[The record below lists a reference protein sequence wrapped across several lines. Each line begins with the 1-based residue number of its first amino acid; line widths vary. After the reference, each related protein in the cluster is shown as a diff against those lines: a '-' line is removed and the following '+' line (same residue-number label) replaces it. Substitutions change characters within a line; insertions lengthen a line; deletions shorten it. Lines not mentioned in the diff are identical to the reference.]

1 MPQGLRVRVSS
12 CPPKIM
18 KVTVNSKKGLKID
31 LKVFIDKK
39 IMNVHMSE
47 KYEELKKTVALK
59 GFRPGKVPTEIL
71 KKQFGKAIY
80 GEVLDKVL
88 KETSAKALEEQK
100 IKVAGQPKIDLK
112 TFGEEKD
119 LEYTIQVEELPKVGI
134 EQINNIKLTNY
145 EVKVSDKDI
154 QKRIAEIA
162 KNQNNFKDKKDDEK
176 SQNGDLI
183 VFDYKATVDDQNF
196 EGGEGKNTQ
205 IILGKDLFI
214 KNFDKHLLG
223 VKKNQEVTAE
233 VILPE
238 NYPNKKY
245 SNKKAKFFCK
255 ILNVKKPEITQINDE
270 FAKNLGAKDLNDLK
284 ILVSKQVHNQYK
296 QTLDLITK
304 SEILNQLD
312 KFKEIE
318 IPKNLINQEV
328 EILSQGM
335 SNEEKEKNKL
345 EHEKSAKKRIKT
357 GLILNEFG
365 DKNNIKVHED
375 EIKREIQKQI
385 NTMPGQEKMVMEYY
399 QKNPSAYAS
408 LRGGIYED
416 KIISLIKEKAKSQKK
431 SISTDEAEKII
442 INQNKQSNDTKAV
455 EAKLKKEPAKNKKI
469 SNKKAPK
476 PKKVSKK

>member
-1 MPQGLRVRVSS
+1 
-12 CPPKIM
+12 M

-31 LKVFIDKK
+31 LKVFVDKK
-39 IMNVHMSE
+39 TMNVHMSE

-59 GFRPGKVPTEIL
+59 GFRPGKVPAEIL

-112 TFGEEKD
+112 IFGEEKD

-134 EQINNIKLTNY
+134 EQINNIKLINY

-183 VFDYKATVDDQNF
+183 VFDYKATIDDQNF

-284 ILVSKQVHNQYK
+284 ILVSKQVRNQYK

-318 IPKNLINQEV
+318 ISKNLINQEV

-399 QKNPSAYAS
+399 QKNPSASVS
-408 LRGGIYED
+408 LRGSIYED
-416 KIISLIKEKAKSQKK
+416 KIISLIREKAKSQKK

-442 INQNKQSNDTKAV
+442 INQNKQSNDTKAD

>member
-1 MPQGLRVRVSS
+1 
-12 CPPKIM
+12 M

-255 ILNVKKPEITQINDE
+255 ILNVKKSEITQINDE

-304 SEILNQLD
+304 NEILNQLD

-365 DKNNIKVHED
+365 EKNNIKVHED

-442 INQNKQSNDTKAV
+442 INQNKQNNDTKV
-455 EAKLKKEPAKNKKI
+455 IDAKLKKEPAKNKKM

-476 PKKVSKK
+476 SKKVSKK

>member
-1 MPQGLRVRVSS
+1 
-12 CPPKIM
+12 M

-59 GFRPGKVPTEIL
+59 GFRPGKVPAEIL

-134 EQINNIKLTNY
+134 TQINNIKLTNY

-255 ILNVKKPEITQINDE
+255 ILNVKKSEITQINDE

-365 DKNNIKVHED
+365 EKNNIKVHED
-375 EIKREIQKQI
+375 EIKRKIQKQI

>member
-1 MPQGLRVRVSS
+1 ME
-12 CPPKIM
+12 
-18 KVTVNSKKGLKID
+18 
-31 LKVFIDKK
+31 
-39 IMNVHMSE
+39 E
-47 KYEELKKTVALK
+47 K
-59 GFRPGKVPTEIL
+59 
-71 KKQFGKAIY
+71 
-80 GEVLDKVL
+80 
-88 KETSAKALEEQK
+88 K

-154 QKRIAEIA
+154 QKRIAEMA

-223 VKKNQEVTAE
+223 IKKNQEVTAE

-304 SEILNQLD
+304 NEILNQLD
-312 KFKEIE
+312 KFKENK

-399 QKNPSAYAS
+399 QKNQSAYAS

-442 INQNKQSNDTKAV
+442 INQNKQNNDTKV
-455 EAKLKKEPAKNKKI
+455 IDAKLKKEPAKNKKM

-476 PKKVSKK
+476 SKKVSKK

>member
-1 MPQGLRVRVSS
+1 VPQGLRVRVSS

-31 LKVFIDKK
+31 LKVFVDKK
-39 IMNVHMSE
+39 TMNVHMSE

-183 VFDYKATVDDQNF
+183 VFDYKATIDDQNF

-223 VKKNQEVTAE
+223 IKKNQEVTAE

-255 ILNVKKPEITQINDE
+255 ILNVKKSEITQINDE

-284 ILVSKQVHNQYK
+284 ILVSKQVRNQYK

-399 QKNPSAYAS
+399 KKNPSAYAS

>member
-1 MPQGLRVRVSS
+1 
-12 CPPKIM
+12 M

-176 SQNGDLI
+176 SQNGDLV

-304 SEILNQLD
+304 NEILNQLD

-365 DKNNIKVHED
+365 EKNNIKVHED
-375 EIKREIQKQI
+375 EIKRKIQKQI

-399 QKNPSAYAS
+399 KKNPSASAS
-408 LRGGIYED
+408 LRGSVYED
-416 KIISLIKEKAKSQKK
+416 KIISLIREKAKSQKK

-442 INQNKQSNDTKAV
+442 INQNKQNNDTKV
-455 EAKLKKEPAKNKKI
+455 IDAKLKKEPAKNKKM
-469 SNKKAPK
+469 SNKKALK
-476 PKKVSKK
+476 SKKVSKK

>member
-1 MPQGLRVRVSS
+1 
-12 CPPKIM
+12 M

-59 GFRPGKVPTEIL
+59 GFRPGKVPAEIL

-134 EQINNIKLTNY
+134 EQINNIKLINY

-255 ILNVKKPEITQINDE
+255 ILNVKKSEITQINDE

-304 SEILNQLD
+304 NEILNQLD

-365 DKNNIKVHED
+365 EKNNIKVHED

-442 INQNKQSNDTKAV
+442 INQNKQNNDTKV
-455 EAKLKKEPAKNKKI
+455 IDAKLKKEPAKNKKM

-476 PKKVSKK
+476 SKKVSKK

>member
-1 MPQGLRVRVSS
+1 
-12 CPPKIM
+12 M

-59 GFRPGKVPTEIL
+59 GFRPGKVPAEIL

-134 EQINNIKLTNY
+134 EQINNIKLINY

-255 ILNVKKPEITQINDE
+255 ILNVKKPEITEINDE

-284 ILVSKQVHNQYK
+284 ILVSKQVRNQYK

-365 DKNNIKVHED
+365 EKNNIKVHED

-385 NTMPGQEKMVMEYY
+385 NTMPGQEKMVIEYY
-399 QKNPSAYAS
+399 QKNPSASAS
-408 LRGGIYED
+408 LRGSIYED

-442 INQNKQSNDTKAV
+442 INQNKQNNDTKV
-455 EAKLKKEPAKNKKI
+455 IDAKLKKEPAKNKKM

-476 PKKVSKK
+476 SKKVSKK

>member
-1 MPQGLRVRVSS
+1 
-12 CPPKIM
+12 M

-59 GFRPGKVPTEIL
+59 GFRPGKVPAEIL

-255 ILNVKKPEITQINDE
+255 ILNVKKSEITQINDE

-365 DKNNIKVHED
+365 EKNNIKVHED

-431 SISTDEAEKII
+431 SISTEEAEKII
-442 INQNKQSNDTKAV
+442 INQNKQNNDTKV
-455 EAKLKKEPAKNKKI
+455 IDAKLKKEPAKNKKM
-469 SNKKAPK
+469 SNKKALK
-476 PKKVSKK
+476 SKKVSKK

>member
-1 MPQGLRVRVSS
+1 
-12 CPPKIM
+12 M

-31 LKVFIDKK
+31 LKVFVDKK
-39 IMNVHMSE
+39 TMNVHMSE
-47 KYEELKKTVALK
+47 KYEELKKNVALK

-100 IKVAGQPKIDLK
+100 IKIAGQPKIDLK

-134 EQINNIKLTNY
+134 EQINDIKLINY

-304 SEILNQLD
+304 NEILNQLD
-312 KFKEIE
+312 KLKEIE

-365 DKNNIKVHED
+365 EKNNIKVHED
-375 EIKREIQKQI
+375 EIKKEIQKQI

-399 QKNPSAYAS
+399 KKNPSASAS
-408 LRGGIYED
+408 LRGSIYED

>member
-31 LKVFIDKK
+31 LKVFVDKK
-39 IMNVHMSE
+39 TMNVHMSE

-59 GFRPGKVPTEIL
+59 GFRPGKVPAEIL

-255 ILNVKKPEITQINDE
+255 ILNVKKSEITQINDE

-365 DKNNIKVHED
+365 EKNNIKVHED

-399 QKNPSAYAS
+399 QKNQSAYAS

-416 KIISLIKEKAKSQKK
+416 KIISLIREKAKSQKK

-442 INQNKQSNDTKAV
+442 INQNKQNNDTKV
-455 EAKLKKEPAKNKKI
+455 IDAKLKKEPAKNKKMP
-469 SNKKAPK
+469 NKKAPK
-476 PKKVSKK
+476 SKKVSKK

>member
-1 MPQGLRVRVSS
+1 
-12 CPPKIM
+12 M

-31 LKVFIDKK
+31 LKVFVDKK
-39 IMNVHMSE
+39 TMNVHMSE

-59 GFRPGKVPTEIL
+59 GFRPGKVPAEIL

-112 TFGEEKD
+112 IFGEEKD

-134 EQINNIKLTNY
+134 EQINNIKLINY

-183 VFDYKATVDDQNF
+183 VFDYKATIDDQNF

-318 IPKNLINQEV
+318 IPKNLFNQEV

-365 DKNNIKVHED
+365 DNNNIKVHED

-399 QKNPSAYAS
+399 QKNPSASVS
-408 LRGGIYED
+408 LRGSIYED
-416 KIISLIKEKAKSQKK
+416 KIISLIREKAKSQKK

-455 EAKLKKEPAKNKKI
+455 EVKLKKEQSKNKKI

>member
-1 MPQGLRVRVSS
+1 
-12 CPPKIM
+12 M

-31 LKVFIDKK
+31 LKVFVDKK
-39 IMNVHMSE
+39 TMNVHMSE
-47 KYEELKKTVALK
+47 KYEELKKTIALK
-59 GFRPGKVPTEIL
+59 GFRPGKVPAEIL

-399 QKNPSAYAS
+399 KKNPSAYAS

>member
-1 MPQGLRVRVSS
+1 
-12 CPPKIM
+12 M
-18 KVTVNSKKGLKID
+18 KVTVDSKKGLKID

-39 IMNVHMSE
+39 TMNTHMSE
-47 KYEELKKTVALK
+47 KYEELKKTVVLK
-59 GFRPGKVPTEIL
+59 GFRPGKVPVEIL

-88 KETSAKALEEQK
+88 KETSTKALEEKK
-100 IKVAGQPKIDLK
+100 IKVAGQPKINLK
-112 TFGEEKD
+112 TFGEDKD
-119 LEYTIQVEELPKVGI
+119 LEYTIQVEELPKVEI

-145 EVKVSDKDI
+145 DVKVSDKDI
-154 QKRIAEIA
+154 QKKIAEIA

-214 KNFDKHLLG
+214 KNFDKYLLG

-233 VILPE
+233 IILPE

-255 ILNVKKPEITQINDE
+255 VLNIKKPEIVQINNE

-304 SEILNQLD
+304 NEILNQLD

-318 IPKNLINQEV
+318 IPENLINQEV
-328 EILSQGM
+328 ELLSQGM
-335 SNEEKEKNKL
+335 NNEEKEKNKL

-357 GLILNEFG
+357 GLILNKFG
-365 DKNNIKVHED
+365 EKNNIKVNED

-399 QKNPSAYAS
+399 QKNPSASAS

-431 SISTDEAEKII
+431 TISTDEAEKII
-442 INQNKQSNDTKAV
+442 INQNKQSNDTQPIQ
-455 EAKLKKEPAKNKKI
+455 AKLKKEPAKDKKI

-476 PKKVSKK
+476 LKKVSKK

>member
-1 MPQGLRVRVSS
+1 
-12 CPPKIM
+12 M

-47 KYEELKKTVALK
+47 KYEELKKTIALK
-59 GFRPGKVPTEIL
+59 GFRPGKVPAEIL

-255 ILNVKKPEITQINDE
+255 ILNVKKPEVTQINDE

-365 DKNNIKVHED
+365 EKNNIKVHED

-399 QKNPSAYAS
+399 KKNPSAYAS

-442 INQNKQSNDTKAV
+442 INQNKQNNDTKAV
-455 EAKLKKEPAKNKKI
+455 KAKLKKEPSKNKKI

>member
-1 MPQGLRVRVSS
+1 
-12 CPPKIM
+12 M

-154 QKRIAEIA
+154 QKRIAEMA

-255 ILNVKKPEITQINDE
+255 ILNVKKSEITQINDE

-365 DKNNIKVHED
+365 EKNNIKVHED

-416 KIISLIKEKAKSQKK
+416 KIISLIREKAKSQKK

-442 INQNKQSNDTKAV
+442 INQNKQNNDTKV
-455 EAKLKKEPAKNKKI
+455 IDAKLKKEPAKNKKM
-469 SNKKAPK
+469 SNKKALK
-476 PKKVSKK
+476 SKKVSKK

>member
-1 MPQGLRVRVSS
+1 
-12 CPPKIM
+12 M

-31 LKVFIDKK
+31 LKVFVDKK
-39 IMNVHMSE
+39 TMNVHMSE

-59 GFRPGKVPTEIL
+59 GFRPGKVPVEIL

-134 EQINNIKLTNY
+134 EQINNIKLINY

-284 ILVSKQVHNQYK
+284 ILVSKQAHNQYK

-304 SEILNQLD
+304 NEILNQLD

-365 DKNNIKVHED
+365 EKNNIKVHED

-416 KIISLIKEKAKSQKK
+416 KIISLIREKAKFQKK

-476 PKKVSKK
+476 LKKVSKK

>member
-1 MPQGLRVRVSS
+1 
-12 CPPKIM
+12 M
-18 KVTVNSKKGLKID
+18 KVTVNSKKGLKIN

-59 GFRPGKVPTEIL
+59 GFRPGKVPAEVL

-88 KETSAKALEEQK
+88 KETSAKVLEEQK

-328 EILSQGM
+328 EMLSQGM
-335 SNEEKEKNKL
+335 GNEEKEKNKL

-365 DKNNIKVHED
+365 EKNNIKVHED
-375 EIKREIQKQI
+375 EIKRKIQKQI

-399 QKNPSAYAS
+399 QKNQSAYAS

-455 EAKLKKEPAKNKKI
+455 EAKLKKEPSKNKKI
-469 SNKKAPK
+469 SSKKASK

>member
-1 MPQGLRVRVSS
+1 
-12 CPPKIM
+12 M

-31 LKVFIDKK
+31 LKVFVDKK
-39 IMNVHMSE
+39 TMNVHMSE
-47 KYEELKKTVALK
+47 KYEELKKTIALK
-59 GFRPGKVPTEIL
+59 GFRPGKVPAEIL

-154 QKRIAEIA
+154 QKKIDEIA

-223 VKKNQEVTAE
+223 IKKNQEVTAE

-255 ILNVKKPEITQINDE
+255 ILNVKKSEITQINDE

-399 QKNPSAYAS
+399 QKNPSAYES
-408 LRGGIYED
+408 LRGSIYED

>member
-1 MPQGLRVRVSS
+1 
-12 CPPKIM
+12 M

-39 IMNVHMSE
+39 IINAHMSE

-59 GFRPGKVPTEIL
+59 GFRPGKVPAEIL

-223 VKKNQEVTAE
+223 VKKDQEVTAE

-304 SEILNQLD
+304 NEILNQLD
-312 KFKEIE
+312 KFNEIE

-365 DKNNIKVHED
+365 EKNNIKVHED

-399 QKNPSAYAS
+399 QKNQSAYAS

-416 KIISLIKEKAKSQKK
+416 KIISLIREKAKSQKK

-442 INQNKQSNDTKAV
+442 INQNKQNNDTKV
-455 EAKLKKEPAKNKKI
+455 IDAKLKKEPAKNKKM

-476 PKKVSKK
+476 SKKVSKK

>member
-1 MPQGLRVRVSS
+1 
-12 CPPKIM
+12 M

-31 LKVFIDKK
+31 LKVFVDKK
-39 IMNVHMSE
+39 TMNVHMSE

-59 GFRPGKVPTEIL
+59 GFRPGKVPAEIL

-154 QKRIAEIA
+154 QKRIAEMA

-176 SQNGDLI
+176 SQNGDLV

-255 ILNVKKPEITQINDE
+255 ILNVKKSEITQINDE
-270 FAKNLGAKDLNDLK
+270 FAKNLGAKNLNDLK

-365 DKNNIKVHED
+365 EKNNIKVHED

-399 QKNPSAYAS
+399 KKNPSAYAS

-416 KIISLIKEKAKSQKK
+416 KIISLIREKAKSQKK

-455 EAKLKKEPAKNKKI
+455 KAKLKKEPSKNKKI

>member
-1 MPQGLRVRVSS
+1 
-12 CPPKIM
+12 
-18 KVTVNSKKGLKID
+18 
-31 LKVFIDKK
+31 
-39 IMNVHMSE
+39 MNVHMSE

-88 KETSAKALEEQK
+88 KETSTKALEEKK

-134 EQINNIKLTNY
+134 EQINNIKLINY

-183 VFDYKATVDDQNF
+183 VFDYKATIDDQNF

-223 VKKNQEVTAE
+223 IKKNQEVTAE

-255 ILNVKKPEITQINDE
+255 ILNVKKSEITQINDE

-399 QKNPSAYAS
+399 QKNPSASVS
-408 LRGGIYED
+408 LRGSIYED
-416 KIISLIKEKAKSQKK
+416 KIISLIREKAKSQKK

-455 EAKLKKEPAKNKKI
+455 EVKLKKEQSKNKKI

>member
-1 MPQGLRVRVSS
+1 
-12 CPPKIM
+12 M

-119 LEYTIQVEELPKVGI
+119 LEYTIQVEELPKIGI

-255 ILNVKKPEITQINDE
+255 ILNVKKSEITQINDE

-304 SEILNQLD
+304 NEILNQLD

-365 DKNNIKVHED
+365 EKNNIKVHED

-442 INQNKQSNDTKAV
+442 INQNKQNNDTKV
-455 EAKLKKEPAKNKKI
+455 IDAKLKKEPAKNKKM

>member
-1 MPQGLRVRVSS
+1 
-12 CPPKIM
+12 M

-31 LKVFIDKK
+31 LKVFVDKK
-39 IMNVHMSE
+39 TMNVHMSE

-145 EVKVSDKDI
+145 EIKVSDKDI

-183 VFDYKATVDDQNF
+183 VFDYKATIDDQNF

-223 VKKNQEVTAE
+223 LKKNQEVNRHLE
-233 VILPE
+233 
-238 NYPNKKY
+238 
-245 SNKKAKFFCK
+245 
-255 ILNVKKPEITQINDE
+255 
-270 FAKNLGAKDLNDLK
+270 
-284 ILVSKQVHNQYK
+284 QVH
-296 QTLDLITK
+296 
-304 SEILNQLD
+304 
-312 KFKEIE
+312 F
-318 IPKNLINQEV
+318 
-328 EILSQGM
+328 
-335 SNEEKEKNKL
+335 
-345 EHEKSAKKRIKT
+345 
-357 GLILNEFG
+357 
-365 DKNNIKVHED
+365 
-375 EIKREIQKQI
+375 
-385 NTMPGQEKMVMEYY
+385 
-399 QKNPSAYAS
+399 
-408 LRGGIYED
+408 
-416 KIISLIKEKAKSQKK
+416 
-431 SISTDEAEKII
+431 
-442 INQNKQSNDTKAV
+442 
-455 EAKLKKEPAKNKKI
+455 
-469 SNKKAPK
+469 
-476 PKKVSKK
+476 

>member
-1 MPQGLRVRVSS
+1 
-12 CPPKIM
+12 M

-31 LKVFIDKK
+31 LKVFVDKK
-39 IMNVHMSE
+39 TMNVHMSE

-183 VFDYKATVDDQNF
+183 VFDYKATIDDQNF

-223 VKKNQEVTAE
+223 IKKNQEVTAE

-255 ILNVKKPEITQINDE
+255 ILNVKKSEITQINDE

-284 ILVSKQVHNQYK
+284 ILVSKQVRNQYK

-399 QKNPSAYAS
+399 KKNPSAYAS

>member
-1 MPQGLRVRVSS
+1 
-12 CPPKIM
+12 M

-47 KYEELKKTVALK
+47 KYEELKKTIALK
-59 GFRPGKVPTEIL
+59 GFRPGKVPAEIL

-183 VFDYKATVDDQNF
+183 VFDYKATIDDQNF

-255 ILNVKKPEITQINDE
+255 ILNVKKPVITQINDE

-399 QKNPSAYAS
+399 QKNPPAYAS

-416 KIISLIKEKAKSQKK
+416 KIISLIREKAKSQKK

-442 INQNKQSNDTKAV
+442 INQNKQSNNTKAV

>member
-31 LKVFIDKK
+31 LKVFVDKK
-39 IMNVHMSE
+39 TMNVHMSE

-59 GFRPGKVPTEIL
+59 GFRPGKVPAEIL

-223 VKKNQEVTAE
+223 IKKNQEVTAE

-255 ILNVKKPEITQINDE
+255 ILNVKKSEITQINDE

-399 QKNPSAYAS
+399 KKNPSAYAS

>member
-1 MPQGLRVRVSS
+1 
-12 CPPKIM
+12 M

-59 GFRPGKVPTEIL
+59 GFRPGKVPAEIL

-100 IKVAGQPKIDLK
+100 IKIAGQPKIDLK

-162 KNQNNFKDKKDDEK
+162 KNQNNFKDKRDDEK

-255 ILNVKKPEITQINDE
+255 ILNVKKSEITQINDE

-365 DKNNIKVHED
+365 EKNNIKVHED

-399 QKNPSAYAS
+399 QKNQSAYAS

>member
-1 MPQGLRVRVSS
+1 
-12 CPPKIM
+12 M

-31 LKVFIDKK
+31 LKVFVDKK
-39 IMNVHMSE
+39 TMNVHMSE

-134 EQINNIKLTNY
+134 EQINNIKLINY

-205 IILGKDLFI
+205 IILGKDIFI

-223 VKKNQEVTAE
+223 VKKKQEVTAE

-284 ILVSKQVHNQYK
+284 ILVSKQAHNQYK

-304 SEILNQLD
+304 NEILNQLD
-312 KFKEIE
+312 KFKEIK

-365 DKNNIKVHED
+365 EKNNIKVHED

-399 QKNPSAYAS
+399 KKNPSASAS
-408 LRGGIYED
+408 LRGSIYED

-442 INQNKQSNDTKAV
+442 TNQNKQNNDTKV
-455 EAKLKKEPAKNKKI
+455 IDAKLKKEPAKNKKM

-476 PKKVSKK
+476 SKKVSKK